1 MIGFEDVGD
10 DGGEVETALG
20 KKKILRIY
28 KYANEHK
35 QLNFNTGS

>member
-20 KKKILRIY
+20 KKNPMYI
-28 KYANEHK
+28 
-35 QLNFNTGS
+35 